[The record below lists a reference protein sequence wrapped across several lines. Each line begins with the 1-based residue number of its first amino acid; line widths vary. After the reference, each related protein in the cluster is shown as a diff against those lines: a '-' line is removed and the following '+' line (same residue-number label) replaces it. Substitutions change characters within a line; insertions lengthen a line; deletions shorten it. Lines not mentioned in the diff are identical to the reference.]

1 MDLLLPNYALLYW
14 TILMLLFFIFSLVAI
29 ISITS
34 AKNTD
39 GVHKLM
45 WVIVVLFVPFFGSL
59 LYFIMGRKRNNIKLV
74 Q

>member
-1 MDLLLPNYALLYW
+1 MDLLLPNHALLYW

-29 ISITS
+29 ISIAS

-59 LYFIMGRKRNNIKLV
+59 LYFIMGRKRNNIKIV

>member
-1 MDLLLPNYALLYW
+1 
-14 TILMLLFFIFSLVAI
+14 MLLFFIFSLVAI
-29 ISITS
+29 ISIAS

-59 LYFIMGRKRNNIKLV
+59 LYFIMGRKRNNIKIV